1 MNGQAGQILQLF
13 LRGQILQPCERSVST
28 RQMNGKCMTL
38 LLVLSGHARARDETV
53 VSASRVYFLPSP
65 PRYAE
70 PGQPSSLSLR
80 HIVDMVGNCINK
92 HLNVFIVSL
101 YITVKPNGFFCE
113 KSG

>member
-1 MNGQAGQILQLF
+1 MNGEAGQILQPF
-13 LRGQILQPCERSVST
+13 ERSVST
-28 RQMNGKCMTL
+28 CKCISL

-80 HIVDMVGNCINK
+80 HIVDMVGNWINK

-101 YITVKPNGFFCE
+101 YITVKPNEFICE

>member
-1 MNGQAGQILQLF
+1 MVPCVGEA
-13 LRGQILQPCERSVST
+13 GQILQPCGGSILVST
-28 RQMNGKCMTL
+28 GKCMTL

-101 YITVKPNGFFCE
+101 YITVKPNELFCE
-113 KSG
+113 KSGW

>member
-1 MNGQAGQILQLF
+1 
-13 LRGQILQPCERSVST
+13 
-28 RQMNGKCMTL
+28 MTL

-65 PRYAE
+65 PRYTE

-80 HIVDMVGNCINK
+80 HIVDMVGNQINK

-101 YITVKPNGFFCE
+101 YITVKPNEFFL
-113 KSG
+113 